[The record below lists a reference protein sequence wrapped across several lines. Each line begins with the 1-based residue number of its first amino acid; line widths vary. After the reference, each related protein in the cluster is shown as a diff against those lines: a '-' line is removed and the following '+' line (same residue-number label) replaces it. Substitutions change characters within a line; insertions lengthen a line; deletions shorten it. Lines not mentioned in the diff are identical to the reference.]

1 MAYPAIRKLCHG
13 GLAIT
18 VALGLDGCANLTPPA
33 DSEITQQA
41 LAATPLPANWVS
53 AGKAAEFDPAWLG
66 FGDDGNAQALITEA
80 LTNNPDLRIA
90 ALRLEQSRLQVGI
103 ASAKLLPSVGIG
115 AQYATDPT
123 PGGAAS
129 SNGIG
134 LMLSWEIDL
143 WGRVRA
149 ERKAAEADYYSATAD
164 YAYARQS
171 LAAATLRAWLTAI
184 LAGRQLDLIHDALA
198 DSEHQL
204 QVIDTRWRIG
214 QATEYDLAL
223 VKAQRQ
229 SYIDAMQSLEQSRLV
244 ALRGLEAL
252 LGRYPAASI
261 NVASTLP
268 DVPALPTTGTPI
280 NIVERRP
287 DMAAARKQFESMFF
301 SVQEARAARLP
312 ALSIF
317 GGVGRM
323 AKEIIGFVDTK
334 KTLYPIG
341 ASLVW
346 PLFTGGQRQ
355 TVLEI
360 RTVQQQEAVVKYTQT
375 ILRAMSEVE
384 NALSAESTLAAR
396 QQALRAKVVHYE
408 RAVELV
414 RIQLRVG
421 QVDTYDVLQ
430 QELQLNRARSD
441 EETVLAERLVQRI
454 NLHLA
459 LGGAF
464 EPVVPVAVAN
474 PS

>member
-1 MAYPAIRKLCHG
+1 MAYGAIRKSCHF
-13 GLAIT
+13 GLVIT
-18 VALGLDGCANLTPPA
+18 VALGVGCANLTPPP
-33 DSEITQQA
+33 DDEVTQQA
-41 LAATPLPANWVS
+41 LVGTPLPANWIS

-66 FGDDGNAQALITEA
+66 FGDNDVAQALINEA
-80 LTNNPDLRIA
+80 LANNPDLRIA
-90 ALRLEQSRLQVGI
+90 AMRLEQSRLQVGI
-103 ASAKLLPSVGIG
+103 ASAKLLPAVGIG

-123 PGGAAS
+123 PGGVAS

-134 LMLSWEIDL
+134 LIVSWEIDL

-149 ERKAAEADYYSATAD
+149 ERKAAEADYHSAAAD

-171 LAAATLRAWLTAI
+171 LAAATLRAWLTAM
-184 LAGRQLDLIHDALA
+184 LAGEQLKLIHSAIA
-198 DSEHQL
+198 DSERQL
-204 QVIDTRWRIG
+204 QLVDMRWRVG
-214 QATEYDLAL
+214 QATEYDVVL

-229 SYIDAMQSLEQSRLV
+229 GYLDTMQSLEQSRLV

-268 DVPALPTTGTPI
+268 DVPALPTTGTPM

-287 DMAAARKQFESMFF
+287 DMIAARKHFEATFF
-301 SVQEARAARLP
+301 GVQEARAARLP

-323 AKEIIGFVDTK
+323 AKEIIGFVDTQQ
-334 KTLYPIG
+334 TLYPVG
-341 ASLVW
+341 ASLLW

-360 RTVQQQEAVVKYTQT
+360 RTVKQQEAVVRYTQT

-384 NALSAESTLAAR
+384 NALSAEATLAAR
-396 QQALRAKVVHYE
+396 QQALHAKVVQYE

-414 RIQLRVG
+414 RIQMRVG
-421 QVDTYDVLQ
+421 KVDTYDVLQ
-430 QELQLNRARSD
+430 QELQLNRARS
-441 EETVLAERLVQRI
+441 EAESVQAERLAQRI

-464 EPVVPVAVAN
+464 DPVSLP
-474 PS
+474 